1 MAEQILDSGLEFAQE
16 GVGGLIK
23 VISDFNVIGF
33 ALGLIIGQN
42 VSELAKTFI
51 NGVIM
56 PTIKPILQRLTGS
69 QKEFTIQIGGIRI
82 ELGEFIN
89 ALIKFFAL
97 SIVIFI
103 MLQFGISLKKPV
115 QWVKIVGINEGLN
128 FISNYFIIFI

>member
-1 MAEQILDSGLEFAQE
+1 MADQILDNGLGFARE
-16 GVGGLIK
+16 SVGGLMK

-56 PTIKPILQRLTGS
+56 PTLKPVLQRLTGS
-69 QKEFTIQIGGIRI
+69 EKEFTIQVGSIRI

-89 ALIKFFAL
+89 ALIKFLAL

-103 MLQFGISLKKPV
+103 MLQFGVSMKKPV
-115 QWVKIVGINEGLN
+115 QWVKIVGINEGLK
-128 FISNYFIIFI
+128 I

>member
-1 MAEQILDSGLEFAQE
+1 MADQILDNGLGFARE
-16 GVGGLIK
+16 SVGGLMK

-56 PTIKPILQRLTGS
+56 PTLKPVLQRISGS
-69 QKEFTIQIGGIRI
+69 ENEFTIEIGGIRI

-89 ALIKFFAL
+89 ALIKFLAL

-103 MLQFGISLKKPV
+103 MLQFGVSMKKPV
-115 QWVKIVGINEGLN
+115 QWVKIVDIKDGLN
-128 FISNYFIIFI
+128 L

>member
-1 MAEQILDSGLEFAQE
+1 MADQILDNGLGFARE
-16 GVGGLIK
+16 SVGGLMK

-56 PTIKPILQRLTGS
+56 PTLKPVLQRITGS
-69 QKEFTIQIGGIRI
+69 ENEFTVEIGGLRI

-103 MLQFGISLKKPV
+103 MLQFGVSMKKPV
-115 QWVKIVGINEGLN
+115 QWVKIVDIGAGVD
-128 FISNYFIIFI
+128 FS

>member
-1 MAEQILDSGLEFAQE
+1 MADQILDNGLGFARE
-16 GVGGLIK
+16 GVGGLMK

-56 PTIKPILQRLTGS
+56 PTLKPILQRLTGS
-69 QKEFTIQIGGIRI
+69 EKEFTIQIGSIRI

-89 ALIKFFAL
+89 ALIKFLAL

-103 MLQFGISLKKPV
+103 MLQFGVSMKKPV
-115 QWVKIVGINEGLN
+115 QWVKIVDIGEGLD
-128 FISNYFIIFI
+128 FT

>member
-1 MAEQILDSGLEFAQE
+1 MAEQILGSGLGFAKE
-16 GVGGLIK
+16 SVSGLIK

-33 ALGLIIGQN
+33 ALGLVIGQN
-42 VSELAKTFI
+42 VSELAKSFI

-56 PTIKPILQRLTGS
+56 PTLKPLLERLTGS
-69 QKEFTIQIGGIRI
+69 KKEFTIEIGGIRI

-103 MLQFGISLKKPV
+103 MLQFGVSLKKPV
-115 QWVKIVGINEGLN
+115 QWVKIVDINQGID
-128 FISNYFIIFI
+128 FS

>member
-1 MAEQILDSGLEFAQE
+1 MAEQILDNGLGFAKE
-16 GVGGLIK
+16 GVSGLIK

-56 PTIKPILQRLTGS
+56 PTLKPILERLTGS
-69 QKEFTIQIGGIRI
+69 KNEFTIEIGGIRI

-89 ALIKFFAL
+89 ALIKFLAL

-103 MLQFGISLKKPV
+103 MLQFGVSLKKPV
-115 QWVKIVGINEGLN
+115 QWVKIVDINQGID
-128 FISNYFIIFI
+128 FS